1 MSALAIENLSVNRTG
16 LPVVRKASLVVDEG
30 TITVLLGANGAGK
43 TTLMEAIGGSVSHT
57 SGTMM
62 LGDVNIGKMRASQ
75 RSRQGLCLIEQGRA
89 VFLDLTVEENLEV
102 ARQDQVSIEE
112 AFTLFPEL
120 VPRRKVRSGLLS
132 GGEQQMLLIAR
143 ALLARPKVLLID
155 EMSLGL
161 APIIVQRLM
170 RLVRGLAAKGLSIL
184 LVEQF
189 ASLALAVGHRAYVL
203 RHGHIAFD
211 GQCAELQQD
220 PQKLH
225 RLYFGE

>member
-1 MSALAIENLSVNRTG
+1 MSALIVEKLSVNRAG
-16 LPVVRKASLVVDEG
+16 LPVVRDASLVVDEG

-43 TTLMEAIGGSVSHT
+43 TTLLEGIAGAVASTGLIR
-57 SGTMM
+57 
-62 LGDVNIGKMRASQ
+62 LGDISLEKLGPSKKAKA
-75 RSRQGLCLIEQGRA
+75 GLYLIEQGRA
-89 VFLDLTVEENLEV
+89 VFVDLTVEENLEV
-102 ARQDQVSIEE
+102 ACHPDASAEE
-112 AFTLFPEL
+112 VFKIFPEL
-120 VPRRKVRSGLLS
+120 AQRRHVKSGLLS
-132 GGEQQMLLIAR
+132 GGEQQMLLIGR

-161 APIIVQRLM
+161 APLIVQRLM
-170 RLVRGLAAKGLSIL
+170 KLVAELSRGGLSVL

-211 GQCAELQQD
+211 GACKKLRD
-220 PQKLH
+220 NPQMLH

>member
-1 MSALAIENLSVNRTG
+1 MSALVVENLSVNRAG
-16 LPVVRKASLVVDEG
+16 LPVVRNASLVVDAG

-43 TTLMEAIGGSVSHT
+43 TTLLEGIAGAVASSGGLIR
-57 SGTMM
+57 
-62 LGDVNIGKMRASQ
+62 LGDINIEKLGPSRRAKA
-75 RSRQGLCLIEQGRA
+75 GLSLIEQGRA
-89 VFLDLTVEENLEV
+89 VFIDLTVEENLEV
-102 ARQDQVSIEE
+102 ARHEKASTDEVFAI
-112 AFTLFPEL
+112 FPEL
-120 VPRRKVRSGLLS
+120 VQRRHIKSGLLS
-132 GGEQQMLLIAR
+132 GGEQQMLLIGR

-161 APIIVQRLM
+161 APLIVQRLM
-170 RLVRGLAAKGLSIL
+170 KLVAELSRQGMSVL

-203 RHGHIAFD
+203 RHGHIAYD
-211 GQCAELQQD
+211 GTCKELRDD

>member
-1 MSALAIENLSVNRTG
+1 MSALAIENLSVNRAG
-16 LPVVRKASLVVDEG
+16 LPVVRNASLVVDEG

-43 TTLMEAIGGSVSHT
+43 TTLMEAIGGSVGHT
-57 SGTMM
+57 SGSIV
-62 LGDVNIGKMRASQ
+62 LGGSSIGKLRASQ
-75 RSRQGLCLIEQGRA
+75 RSKQGLCLIEQGRA

-102 ARQDQVSIEE
+102 ARHNGVSIEE
-112 AFTLFPEL
+112 AFKLFPEL
-120 VPRRKVRSGLLS
+120 EPRRKIRSGLLS
-132 GGEQQMLLIAR
+132 GGEQQMLLIGR

-170 RLVRGLAAKGLSIL
+170 RLVRDLASKGLSIL

-203 RHGHIAFD
+203 RHGHIAYD